1 MLPTDEKSLATA
13 CDTDV
18 IDDEFSGACNVV
30 LVPTLDSRESRDP
43 MSLTPGQSLLPAWHF
58 PTCHRQSS
66 LRRERAKNDGLCLQS
81 IIQTF
86 NRLLVACTKMSL
98 KMSKKL

>member
-66 LRRERAKNDGLCLQS
+66 LRRERAKNDGLCLQFQS
-81 IIQTF
+81 IVSCMYENVLENVKEVVNI
-86 NRLLVACTKMSL
+86 
-98 KMSKKL
+98 